1 MREVPKTP
9 INVKPSR
16 SVSTLVILEYA
27 VLISFLLYFGR
38 SLFIPLSF
46 SLLISFVLY
55 PICKWLEKK
64 GFNRSIAIF
73 ISMLLLTILLSGI
86 VFLLFSQLLAFSS
99 EWGALKA
106 KLLDSI
112 HQLSNFLLD
121 RFGISI
127 ESQTNMIKNMEDNS
141 GSQLIQLLSGTAS
154 SVSAMLFS
162 LIMIPLFAALILFQR
177 SMLVSVVY
185 RMFSNESREKIYEI
199 LVETI
204 HSYYNFIKGM
214 LLVYLIVGILNS
226 IGLLILGIPHPFLF
240 GFIASVLTFIPY
252 VGIIIA
258 SLLPISIAWITY
270 GSFWHPLG
278 VIIVFTI
285 VQFLEANIIF
295 PFAVSS
301 RLNVNTLV
309 VLIVILAGGIIWG
322 AAGMILFIPF
332 LGIAKLIADRTA
344 GLETLSILL
353 GNGTKQKN

>member
-1 MREVPKTP
+1 MEIPRTP
-9 INVKPSR
+9 INVKSSR
-16 SVSTLVILEYA
+16 SISTLVILEYA
-27 VLISFLLYFGR
+27 TLISFLLYFGR

-46 SLLISFVLY
+46 SILISFILY

-64 GFNRSIAIF
+64 GANRSVAIF
-73 ISMLLLTILLSGI
+73 ISMFILTIFLSGI
-86 VFLLFSQLLAFSS
+86 IYLLFTQIIAFSN
-99 EWGALKA
+99 EWGALKS

-112 HQLSNFLLD
+112 HHLSVFLFN

-127 ESQTNMIKNMEDNS
+127 ESQANMIRNMEDNS
-141 GSQLIQLLSGTAS
+141 GSQILQLLSGTAS

-177 SMLVSVVY
+177 SMLVSVIC
-185 RMFSNESREKIYEI
+185 RIFSNESREKVYEI

-204 HSYYNFIKGM
+204 HSYYNFVKGM
-214 LLVYLIVGILNS
+214 LIVYLIVGILNS
-226 IGLLILGIPHPFLF
+226 VGLLILGIPHPFLF
-240 GFIASVLTFIPY
+240 GFIAAVLTFIPY

-258 SLLPISIAWITY
+258 SLLPISVAWITY

-285 VQFLEANIIF
+285 VQILEANIIF

-309 VLIVILAGGIIWG
+309 VLVVILAGGIIWG

-332 LGIAKLIADRTA
+332 LGIAKLIADRTE

-353 GNGTKQKN
+353 GNGTKKKS

>member
-1 MREVPKTP
+1 MLEIPKTP
-9 INVKPSR
+9 INFKSHR
-16 SVSTLVILEYA
+16 SLSTLVILEYA

-46 SLLISFVLY
+46 SVLISFVLY

-64 GFNRSIAIF
+64 GVNRSIAIF
-73 ISMLLLTILLSGI
+73 ISMLLLTIILGAI
-86 VFLLFSQLLAFSS
+86 VFLLINQLLAFSN
-99 EWGALKA
+99 EWGSLKA
-106 KLLDSI
+106 KLWDSI
-112 HQLSNFLLD
+112 HQMSNFFLD

-127 ESQTNMIKNMEDNS
+127 ERQTNMIKNMEDNS
-141 GSQLIQLLSGTAS
+141 GSQLLQLLSGTAS

-162 LIMIPLFAALILFQR
+162 LIMVPLFAALILFQR
-177 SMLVSVVY
+177 SMLVAVIY
-185 RMFSNESREKIYEI
+185 RIFSNESKEKIYEI

-240 GFIASVLTFIPY
+240 GFIAAVLTFIPY

-258 SLLPISIAWITY
+258 SLLPISVAWITY
-270 GSFWHPLG
+270 GSFWYPLG

-285 VQFLEANIIF
+285 VQVLEANIIF

-353 GNGTKQKN
+353 GNGTKQKS

>member
-1 MREVPKTP
+1 MLEIPKTP
-9 INVKPSR
+9 INVKPLR
-16 SVSTLVILEYA
+16 SLSTLVILEYA

-64 GFNRSIAIF
+64 GANRGIAIF
-73 ISMLLLTILLSGI
+73 ISMFLLTIILSGI
-86 VFLLFSQLLAFSS
+86 VFLLFSQVLAFSN
-99 EWGALKA
+99 EWGSLKA
-106 KLLDSI
+106 KLWDSI
-112 HQLSNFLLD
+112 HQMSNFFLD

-127 ESQTNMIKNMEDNS
+127 ERQTNMIKNMENNS
-141 GSQLIQLLSGTAS
+141 AS

-177 SMLVSVVY
+177 SMLVAVIY
-185 RMFSNESREKIYEI
+185 RIFSNESKEKIYEI

-226 IGLLILGIPHPFLF
+226 VGLLILGIPHPFLF
-240 GFIASVLTFIPY
+240 GFIAAVLTFIPY

-258 SLLPISIAWITY
+258 SLLPISVAWITY
-270 GSFWHPLG
+270 GSFWYPLG

-285 VQFLEANIIF
+285 VQFLAM
-295 PFAVSS
+295 
-301 RLNVNTLV
+301 TLRF
-309 VLIVILAGGIIWG
+309 LQ
-322 AAGMILFIPF
+322 ILFLCNF
-332 LGIAKLIADRTA
+332 L
-344 GLETLSILL
+344 
-353 GNGTKQKN
+353 KQI